1 MRIGGHIIDGR
12 VFEAENL
19 TALPGVRHGFFTRQ
33 GGVSGGVYASLNCG
47 YGSDDDRDAVTE
59 NRRRIASH
67 LGATH
72 PNVLTVYQIH
82 SAQARVVEA
91 PFAAADAPKADALVT
106 ATPGLAIGAL
116 AADCTPVLFADAEAR
131 VIGAAH
137 AGWRGAL
144 SGILEA
150 TLDAMVGLGAQR
162 DRIAT
167 AIGPTI
173 HQPSYEVGE
182 EFLAT
187 FVADRPDYVR
197 FFERPRPGAKPHFD
211 LPGFCAHRLA
221 EAGIANVAPSP
232 ACTYANESLLF
243 SYRRK
248 THLSEPDYGRQI
260 SAIVLE

>member
-1 MRIGGHIIDGR
+1 MRIDGQ
-12 VFEAENL
+12 VIEAANL
-19 TALPGVRHGFFTRQ
+19 TELSGVRHGFFTRQ

-47 YGSDDDRDAVTE
+47 FGSDDDRAAVTE
-59 NRRRIASH
+59 NRRRVAAH
-67 LGATH
+67 LGVTF
-72 PNVLTVYQIH
+72 PNVLTVHQIH
-82 SAQARVVEA
+82 SALALVVDA
-91 PFAAADAPKADALVT
+91 PFPPASAPKADALVT

-116 AADCTPVLFADAEAR
+116 AADCTPVLFADPEAR

-144 SGILEA
+144 SGVLEA
-150 TLDAMVGLGAQR
+150 TIEAMVGIGARR
-162 DRIAT
+162 DRIAA

-182 EFLAT
+182 EFKAA
-187 FVADRPDYVR
+187 FVAEQPDYAR
-197 FFERPRPGAKPHFD
+197 FFVRPRPGTRPHFD

-221 EAGIANVAPSP
+221 AAGLANITPSP
-232 ACTYANESLLF
+232 ACTYENESLLF

-248 THLSEPDYGRQI
+248 THLSEADYGRQI